1 MELVDIDA
9 FTAVRYRQ
17 QPLTDMVDRVAT
29 VRVLVQSG
37 SDLTAKLYVQ
47 TTDYAW
53 ADSGNVPVETGV
65 WTCLSLDLANPGYEN
80 EGYDPNNVIAIG
92 VRVRGLG
99 EVTVLFDDVAY

>member
-1 MELVDIDA
+1 MCDIA
-9 FTAVRYRQ
+9 GVTA
-17 QPLTDMVDRVAT
+17 VAT